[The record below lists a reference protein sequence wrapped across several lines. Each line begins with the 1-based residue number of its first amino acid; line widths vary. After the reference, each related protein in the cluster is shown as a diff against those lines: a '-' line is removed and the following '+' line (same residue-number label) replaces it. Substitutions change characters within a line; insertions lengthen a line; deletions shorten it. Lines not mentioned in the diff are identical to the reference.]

1 MKLVCQTK
9 LHYKEGNSDKIYEVD
24 LCDAGGEKF
33 VVNFRYGRRGAEL
46 KEGTKTTVPVQ
57 FAEAEKIFQKLVDEK
72 TRKGYHVAGETSQT
86 KEQPQA
92 KSATGFDEAA
102 RQTAILNALK
112 DAKAKSNPRIE
123 RIIWRAGE
131 LKIREAAPHIANLT
145 GTAKELR
152 DYCIAWSLGFCG
164 ERDSLSVLEK
174 LAAHRAEFV
183 RRIAREAIRKI
194 GDENLENDFVEK
206 AVSELPETLRNLVKN
221 GTPESFETALRE
233 EISKPTR
240 GSFTVLSRVYEIDN
254 AVTRPALLKLLREI
268 PFKPK
273 FFKPVRQIFKAAE
286 YRRDAEVFGAI
297 AKRFETEKHNFCQN
311 PWGGW
316 ILIPKENG
324 DFDPFAGIYDAVKSS
339 ELKKEDSRLAYGDKT
354 REYFRRRTWRT
365 LRRLGEIND
374 ADYVKMATGALLEY
388 SDADAREPKK
398 TVFYDY
404 YHTGRYDWQN
414 PKMTEIFWDRFSPY
428 LLFNHILYQNSP
440 RYELK
445 TGSRGFRTKGG
456 YKTGDPAPN
465 VREEA
470 FPNLWEAQ
478 PEALLRLLAES
489 ECLPVHEFAVKAL
502 RDCREFAAKLDVQT
516 ILMLLERPYEITNQF
531 GFEIAKSLYEENS
544 PNIDLA
550 IAVAVCRVPEARREA
565 FRWIEAKREIFAKNE
580 AAMLKLLTAA
590 HRDAR
595 QLGAKILQ
603 TTYYSESEAKNM
615 IALLVSEMLFFD
627 ETRSEI
633 AADLGEAIFR
643 SFGRELRT
651 LNLSVVGDLL
661 SHRLVETQILGGNIL
676 LNHETPVENLPN
688 ELIDALIKSPF
699 EQIRGIGVKLFGQL
713 PDENLLR
720 RETVI
725 SALLAHDL
733 ADVHHA
739 IRPIALRL
747 AENYPG
753 FRQNLVNAIFI
764 ALLQAEKAENV
775 HARLL
780 DAVKNIPDWARLAE
794 LKTAKLLARSEFS
807 KASEIAGLIF
817 EARADEWRDEF
828 SIEEIIEFSNHEIL
842 ALRRA
847 AWQIGEQT
855 AEKLRG
861 EVSLLVR
868 ALDAKWQDSRRFWRE
883 FFRRKFT
890 TNELTPEILVA
901 VCDSVRDETQ
911 KFGRDLLL
919 HYFNEENGAEY
930 LVKLSEHP
938 SAAMQLFA
946 TNYLENHASDAPEK
960 IEKLAPY
967 FTRVLSQVNRAR
979 AAKDRVL
986 RFLEREALKDER
998 AAQIAAA
1005 ILARQSATV
1014 AVSDKAAMIAA
1025 MLKIHRRFPHIELPI
1040 KIVQTEVRVNAV

>member
-9 LHYKEGNSDKIYEVD
+9 LHFREGNSDKVYEVD

-46 KEGTKTTVPVQ
+46 KEGTKTTVPVGL
-57 FAEAEKIFQKLVDEK
+57 AEAEKIFQKLVDEK
-72 TRKGYHVAGETSQT
+72 TRKGYHVAGEKSQT
-86 KEQPQA
+86 KEQTKA
-92 KSATGFDEAA
+92 KSASGFDEAA
-102 RQTAILNALK
+102 RKAAILDALK

-123 RIIWRAGE
+123 RIVWRAGE
-131 LKIREAAPHIANLT
+131 LKIKEAAPHVANLV
-145 GTAKELR
+145 GTARELR

-164 ERDSLSVLEK
+164 DENSLPVLEK

-183 RRIAREAIRKI
+183 RRIAREATRKL
-194 GDENLENDFVEK
+194 GDEKLKNDLIEK
-206 AVSELPETLRNLVKN
+206 AISELPQTLRNLAKN
-221 GTPESFETALRE
+221 AAPEGFEKALRE
-233 EISKPTR
+233 EISKPAR
-240 GSFTVLSRVYEIDN
+240 GSFAVLSRVYEIDN
-254 AVTRPALLKLLREI
+254 AVTRPALLKILREI

-286 YRRDAEVFGAI
+286 YRRDAEVFGII
-297 AKRFETEKHNFCQN
+297 AKRFETENHNFRQN

-324 DFDPFAGIYDAVKSS
+324 DFDPFAGIYEAVKPA

-365 LRRLGEIND
+365 LRRLGEIGD
-374 ADYVKMATGALLEY
+374 ADYVKMAARALLEY

-404 YHTGRYDWQN
+404 HHTGRYDWRD
-414 PKMTEIFWDRFSPY
+414 PKLTEIFWDRFSPY

-445 TGSRGFRTKGG
+445 TSSRGFRTKGE

-470 FPNLWEAQ
+470 FPRLWEAQ
-478 PEALLRLLAES
+478 PENLLRLLAES

-502 RDCREFAAKLDVQT
+502 RDCREFVAKLDVQT
-516 ILMLLERPYEITNQF
+516 VLMLLEKPYEITNEL
-531 GFEIAKSLYEENS
+531 GFEIAKSLYDEND
-544 PNIDLA
+544 PNVELA
-550 IAVAVCRVPEARREA
+550 VAVAVCQNAEVRSEA
-565 FRWIEAKREIFAKNE
+565 FRWIEARREIFAKNE

-590 HRDAR
+590 QRDAR
-595 QLGAKILQ
+595 EFGARILQ
-603 TTYYSESEAKNM
+603 TTYYSESEAKNL
-615 IALLVSEMLFFD
+615 IALLVSEMLSFD

-633 AADLGEAIFR
+633 AAGLGDAIFR
-643 SFGRELRT
+643 SFGKELRT
-651 LNLSVVGDLL
+651 LNLSVVNDLL
-661 SHRLVETQILGGNIL
+661 SHRLVETQVLGGNIL
-676 LNHETPVENLPN
+676 LNHETSAENLPN

-699 EQIRGIGVKLFGQL
+699 EQIRGIGIKLFGQL

-720 RETVI
+720 REAVI

-739 IRPIALRL
+739 IRPTASRL
-747 AENYPG
+747 AANYPG
-753 FRQNLVNAIFI
+753 FRKNLVNAIFI
-764 ALLQAEKAENV
+764 ALLQPEKAEGV

-794 LKTAKLLARSEFS
+794 LKTAKLLAQSEFS

-828 SIEEIIEFSNHEIL
+828 SIEEIIEFSNHEVL

-847 AWQIGEQT
+847 SWRIAEQT
-855 AEKLRG
+855 AENLRG

-868 ALDAKWQDSRRFWRE
+868 ALDAKWRDSREFWRE

-890 TNELTPEILVA
+890 ANELTPEILVA

-967 FTRVLSQVNRAR
+967 FTRVLSQVNRSR

-998 AAQIAAA
+998 AAQIAAR

-1014 AVSDKAAMIAA
+1014 AVGDKASMIAA
-1025 MLKIHRRFPHIELPI
+1025 MLKIRRKFPNIELPI
-1040 KIVQTEVRVNAV
+1040 KINQTEVRVNAV